1 MKSIGQVTI
10 EYLLST
16 LFVII
21 MLSTLLLLSV
31 DRVPEI
37 DEASN
42 PAEVTME
49 ARRISSMM
57 ITSPGSHSYG
67 TGGSKWEKNSSTLQN
82 IDSIG
87 FATDY
92 HAVDRDK
99 VENLT
104 SYSSD
109 GLNYSVFRKL
119 TNIDNQYR
127 FLFTYMP
134 VIHTPE
140 SYRRNNP
147 PEDPNITEPQ
157 SSDYDSSGNTV
168 RYGGFTI
175 GGTEYNFIVTS
186 HNDVYDTVYRNRH
199 SNQRWDFTSSPR
211 FEVGEEIKLD
221 GRNFTLR
228 TIQNTERKSGSFFL
242 VSRQFKQFG
251 PSFDATASIQK
262 LNRYAT
268 LNETGTM
275 LQPLKIEVFAW
286 RN

>member
-57 ITSPGSHSYG
+57 ISSPGTHSYG

-82 IDSIG
+82 IDSVG

>member
-1 MKSIGQVTI
+1 MKFKGQVTI

-67 TGGSKWEKNSSTLQN
+67 TGGSKWEKNSSTLLN
-82 IDSIG
+82 IESIG

-92 HAVDRDK
+92 HTLDRDK

-109 GLNYSVFRKL
+109 GLNYSVFRNL
-119 TNIDNQYR
+119 TDIDNQYR

-168 RYGGFTI
+168 RYGDFTI

-228 TIQNTERKSGSFFL
+228 TIQNTERKSGSYFL

-268 LNETGTM
+268 LNETGTT

>member
-82 IDSIG
+82 IDSVG

-92 HAVDRDK
+92 HTLDRDK

-109 GLNYSVFRKL
+109 GLNYSVFRSL
-119 TNIDNQYR
+119 TDIDNQYR

-168 RYGGFTI
+168 RYGDFTI

>member
-57 ITSPGSHSYG
+57 ISSPGTHSYG

-82 IDSIG
+82 IDSVG

-92 HAVDRDK
+92 HTLDRDK

-109 GLNYSVFRKL
+109 GLNYSVFRSL
-119 TNIDNQYR
+119 TDIDNQYR

>member
-1 MKSIGQVTI
+1 MKSKGQVTI

-67 TGGSKWEKNSSTLQN
+67 TGGSKWEKNSSTLLN
-82 IDSIG
+82 IESVG

-92 HAVDRDK
+92 HTLDRDK

-109 GLNYSVFRKL
+109 GLNYSIFRNL
-119 TNIDNQYR
+119 TDIDNQYR

-134 VIHTPE
+134 MIHTSE
-140 SYRRNNP
+140 GYRRNNP

-168 RYGGFTI
+168 RYGDFTI
-175 GGTEYNFIVTS
+175 GGKEYNFIVTS
-186 HNDVYDTVYRNRH
+186 HNDVYDTVYKNEH
-199 SNQRWDFTSSPR
+199 SVSRWDFTSSPR

-228 TIQNTERKSGSFFL
+228 TIQNTERKSGSYFL

-268 LNETGTM
+268 LNETGTT

>member
-1 MKSIGQVTI
+1 MKSKGQVTI

-37 DEASN
+37 DEASK

-82 IDSIG
+82 IESIG

-92 HAVDRDK
+92 HTLDRDK

-109 GLNYSVFRKL
+109 GLNYSVFRNL
-119 TNIDNQYR
+119 TDVDNQYR

-147 PEDPNITEPQ
+147 PENPNITEPQ

-168 RYGGFTI
+168 RYGDFTI

-242 VSRQFKQFG
+242 LSRQFKEFG

-268 LNETGTM
+268 LNETGTT